1 MARDSKTAGI
11 VAGLMLAAIGVL
23 IAWSTSQMRIPPMHA
38 KVGPQVFPYF
48 AAAALILVGACFVVQ
63 AARNSPDK
71 LAADTDSTEWASLA
85 FIVAGFLFQILFITT
100 LGFILSSTVLFV
112 AVAMGFGSRNY
123 LRDILVGLILSGA
136 AYFTFTKLLNLQLP
150 AGIFGGLI

>member
-1 MARDSKTAGI
+1 MERESKTAGM
-11 VAGLMLAAIGVL
+11 VAGLLLAAVGIL
-23 IAWSTSQMRIPPMHA
+23 IAWSTSQMRVPPMHA
-38 KVGPQVFPYF
+38 KVGPQVFPYV
-48 AAAALILVGACFVVQ
+48 AAAALLIVGACFIVQ
-63 AARNSPDK
+63 ALRAGPDR
-71 LAADTDSTEWASLA
+71 LVADTDSTEWPSLA

-112 AVAMGFGSRNY
+112 AVAMGFGSRHY
-123 LRDILVGLILSGA
+123 VRDVVVALLLSAG